1 MTKTNDDDN
10 YNVDK
15 DTMIDDEH
23 CEIVMIMGNL
33 VPRVYSAFKMAAE
46 RRPWHTP
53 LWYPRWLVW
62 RFRHSY
68 ISRDWPKLSSLQNDR
83 LVQLHLLFPLQLK
96 RNYRRLNI
104 PRIVSTIHGN

>member
-1 MTKTNDDDN
+1 MIMTKTNDDDN

-15 DTMIDDEH
+15 DTMIDYEH

-53 LWYPRWLVW
+53 L
-62 RFRHSY
+62 
-68 ISRDWPKLSSLQNDR
+68 
-83 LVQLHLLFPLQLK
+83 
-96 RNYRRLNI
+96 
-104 PRIVSTIHGN
+104 